1 MWKVTLGGCHLLTL
15 QSSLEDTVSD
25 RLHEKCTA
33 LEKTHLWPYVI
44 LCVLDQKKKKK
55 RFSQNICWPINK

>member
-15 QSSLEDTVSD
+15 QGSLEDTVSD

-55 RFSQNICWPINK
+55 KI